1 MIINVI
7 KFTITMI
14 TLLTLMSFVSTVLS
28 RRKMRKIET
37 IRKEKIKEEPLCDES
52 RIMADDND
60 IDTEYSSETHNEIIN
75 NNMSDISYM
84 KDEDDYDMSD
94 NDDDIDDDISAYM
107 NNYTALIG
115 RTETMK
121 TGHSVITENT
131 TGANADTDVARD
143 EHLNGYHEYEKN
155 MYRNNSYENFPVQEN
170 MCKNP
175 NLEMLNNERD
185 KILIQQPIPYTSP
198 VQRHDRPQADNFMY
212 GALQRNVPRAGT
224 VQAEYEQG
232 NTQNRFL
239 GIQENVHTAA
249 TQPQPEP
256 PAPTWN
262 NANTDNMAYTPHIPD
277 KYKMA
282 ADSNRKKLYF

>member
-14 TLLTLMSFVSTVLS
+14 ILLTLMSFVSTVLS

-60 IDTEYSSETHNEIIN
+60 IDTEYGSETHNEIMN

-94 NDDDIDDDISAYM
+94 NDDDDISAYM
-107 NNYTALIG
+107 NNYTAALIG

-121 TGHSVITENT
+121 TGRSVIPENT
-131 TGANADTDVARD
+131 TGANADTDVARN
-143 EHLNGYHEYEKN
+143 EHLNGYHEHEKN
-155 MYRNNSYENFPVQEN
+155 VYRNNSYENSPVQEN
-170 MCKNP
+170 MCKDPNP
-175 NLEMLNNERD
+175 EMLNNERN
-185 KILIQQPIPYTSP
+185 KLLISQQIPYTSP
-198 VQRHDRPQADNFMY
+198 VQGHDRPPADNFMY

-224 VQAEYEQG
+224 VQEEYEQG
-232 NTQNRFL
+232 NTQNQLFC
-239 GIQENVHTAA
+239 IQENVHTAA

-256 PAPTWN
+256 PAPAWN
-262 NANTDNMAYTPHIPD
+262 NGNEDNMAYTPHIPD

-282 ADSNRKKLYF
+282 VDSNGKKLYF